1 MATYVESGPRSRTF
15 SLITLVVVAAILYLA
30 RDVLIPLVLAI
41 LLSFL
46 LTPAVSLLERWRL
59 GRVPA
64 TAVVV
69 ILGFSLIGAVGWFA
83 ASQAVS
89 LAAKLP
95 EYRENISAKI
105 RALRA
110 PSEGKLGQAA
120 EAIRDLEE
128 EAAPEEPP
136 LAVKETAATPL
147 AALMEWTA
155 PFAKPLGMALAVIIF
170 TILMLLNREDMR
182 DRLIGLIGA
191 GRINLTTQAFGE
203 ASERVSRYLF
213 MQLVVNAGFGI
224 PFGIALYFIGIPN
237 AMLWGL
243 LATLLRFIPYAG
255 IWIAIAIPLTLA
267 FAISDG
273 WSLVAWTLGV
283 FVALELV
290 FVYGIEP
297 YLYGRSTGL
306 SPIAII
312 AAVIFWTWLWGPV
325 GLLLATPLTVCVA
338 VMGRYIPEFGFLNV
352 LLGVEPVLP
361 PEGRL
366 YQRLI
371 ALDDEEALDVA
382 EEHANEHGLLALH
395 QDVVIPALG
404 LAEQDRHRGVIDEA
418 RERFVFDTVR
428 KIIDEVEDRKAI
440 KEEAQRKADEGD
452 AKSGVPAAPEPPPA
466 RAAAALCIV
475 AAHDEADHLAGLAFA
490 RLLPRNEFDA
500 QVIDFPVLAGEVA
513 EKVAACGARIV
524 CISALPPHAT
534 IQAGYLAKRLKQR
547 LPEVKIAVA
556 LWTAGNTEKAQV
568 RLRASG
574 ADEVAT
580 GVSAAVERLR
590 QLAGPLA
597 AASEKAAPM

>member
-1 MATYVESGPRSRTF
+1 MATYVESGTRPRTF
-15 SLITLVVVAAILYLA
+15 SLIALVAVAAVLYLA
-30 RDVLIPLVLAI
+30 RDVLIPLALAI

-46 LTPAVSLLERWRL
+46 LAPAVSLLERWRL

-64 TAVVV
+64 TAIVVL
-69 ILGFSLIGAVGWFA
+69 LGFSIIGAVGWFA
-83 ASQAVS
+83 ASQAIS

-95 EYRENISAKI
+95 EYRENITTKI

-128 EAAPEEPP
+128 EAAPEQPP

-147 AALMEWTA
+147 AALMEWVT
-155 PFAKPLGMALAVIIF
+155 PFAKPLGIALAVIIF

-203 ASERVSRYLF
+203 ASERVSRFLF

-255 IWIAIAIPLTLA
+255 IWIAIAIPVTLA

-273 WSLVAWTLGV
+273 WSLVAWTIGV
-283 FVALELV
+283 FVALELA

-371 ALDDEEALDVA
+371 ALDDEEAIDVA
-382 EEHANEHGLLALH
+382 EEYANEHGLLALH
-395 QDVVIPALG
+395 QDVIIPALG

-428 KIIDEVEDRKAI
+428 KIIEDVEDRKAM
-440 KEEAQRKADEGD
+440 KEAAQRKKEEGERKQEGE
-452 AKSGVPAAPEPPPA
+452 AKPAVPAAPAPTPS

-475 AAHDEADHLAGLAFA
+475 GAHDEADHLAGLAFT
-490 RLLPRNEFDA
+490 RVLPRADFDP
-500 QVIDFPVLAGEVA
+500 QVIGFPVLAGEIADRVA
-513 EKVAACGARIV
+513 ESGAKIV
-524 CISALPPHAT
+524 CISSVPPKAA
-534 IQAGYLAKRLKQR
+534 IPAGYLVKRLKSR
-547 LPEVKIAVA
+547 LPEVRVLVVI
-556 LWTAGNTEKAQV
+556 WTGEDIERARA
-568 RLRASG
+568 RLGEAG
-574 ADEVAT
+574 ADKI
-580 GVSAAVERLR
+580 VSTLTDAITQLR
-590 QLAGPLA
+590 EL
-597 AASEKAAPM
+597 SSR

>member
-1 MATYVESGPRSRTF
+1 MVTYAESGTRSRTF
-15 SLITLVVVAAILYLA
+15 SLVVLVVVTAILYLA
-30 RDVLIPLVLAI
+30 RDVLIPLVVAI

-46 LTPAVSLLERWRL
+46 LAPAVRLLERWRL
-59 GRVPA
+59 GRAPA
-64 TAVVV
+64 TFIVVL
-69 ILGFSLIGAVGWFA
+69 LGFSIIGAVGWFA

-128 EAAPEEPP
+128 EAAPEQPP
-136 LAVKETAATPL
+136 LAVRETAATPL
-147 AALMEWTA
+147 AALLEWIT
-155 PFAKPLGMALAVIIF
+155 PFTKPLGIALAVIIF

-191 GRINLTTQAFGE
+191 GRINLTTQAIGE

-255 IWIAIAIPLTLA
+255 IWIAIAIPVTLA

-273 WSLVAWTLGV
+273 WSLVAWTVGV
-283 FVALELV
+283 FIALELV

-297 YLYGRSTGL
+297 WLYGRSTGL

-338 VMGRYIPEFGFLNV
+338 VIGRYIPEFGFLNV

-371 ALDDEEALDVA
+371 ALDDEEATDIA

-428 KIIDEVEDRKAI
+428 RIIDEVEDRKAM
-440 KEEAQRKADEGD
+440 KEEAQRKAEEGD
-452 AKSGVPAAPEPPPA
+452 AKPAVAPAPEPPA
-466 RAAAALCIV
+466 SRATAALCIV
-475 AAHDEADHLAGLAFA
+475 AAHDEADHLAGLALA
-490 RLLPRNEFDA
+490 RLLPHNEFDA
-500 QVIDFPVLAGEVA
+500 RVIDFPVLAGEVA
-513 EKVAACGARIV
+513 EKVAACGAKIV
-524 CISALPPHAT
+524 CISALPPQAT

-547 LPEVKIAVA
+547 LPELKIAVV

-574 ADEVAT
+574 VDEVAT
-580 GVSAAVERLR
+580 SVSAAVERLR
-590 QLAGPLA
+590 QLAGPLV
-597 AASEKAAPM
+597 AASENAAPV

>member
-1 MATYVESGPRSRTF
+1 MATYVEGGTRSRTF
-15 SLITLVVVAAILYLA
+15 SLIALVVVGAILYLA

-46 LTPAVSLLERWRL
+46 LAPAVTLLERWRL

-64 TAVVV
+64 TAVTV
-69 ILGFSLIGAVGWFA
+69 ILGFSMIGAVGWFA

-89 LAAKLP
+89 LAANLP
-95 EYRENISAKI
+95 EYRENISSKI

-110 PSEGKLGQAA
+110 PSDGKLGQAA
-120 EAIRDLEE
+120 EAIRELEE
-128 EAAPEEPP
+128 EVVTEQPP

-182 DRLIGLIGA
+182 DRLIGLIGV

-203 ASERVSRYLF
+203 AAQRVSRYLL

-243 LATLLRFIPYAG
+243 LVTLLRFIPYAG
-255 IWIAIAIPLTLA
+255 IWIAIAMPLTLA

-273 WSLVAWTLGV
+273 WSLVAWTVGV
-283 FVALELV
+283 FLAFELI
-290 FVYGIEP
+290 FVYGVEQW
-297 YLYGRSTGL
+297 LYGRSAGL

-312 AAVIFWTWLWGPV
+312 SAVIFWTWLWGPV

-338 VMGRYIPEFGFLNV
+338 VMGRYIPELGFLNV
-352 LLGVEPVLP
+352 LLGVEPVLT
-361 PEGRL
+361 PEARL

-371 ALDDEEALDVA
+371 ALDDEEAIDVS
-382 EEHANEHGLLALH
+382 EEYANAHGLLALH
-395 QDVVIPALG
+395 QAVVIPALG

-428 KIIDEVEDRKAI
+428 KIIEDVEDRKAM
-440 KEEAQRKADEGD
+440 KEQAQPKVEA
-452 AKSGVPAAPEPPPA
+452 PP

-475 AAHDEADHLAGLAFA
+475 GAHDEADHLAGLAFA
-490 RLLPRNEFDA
+490 RVLPPADFDA
-500 QVIDFPVLAGEVA
+500 QVLGFPVLAGEIVDRVA
-513 EKVAACGARIV
+513 ESGARIV
-524 CISALPPHAT
+524 CISAVPPQAA
-534 IQAGYLAKRLKQR
+534 IQAGYLVKRLKSR
-547 LPEVKIAVA
+547 LPEVKVLVVIWTSEDIARARARLGEAGADKIVSNLGDAVA
-556 LWTAGNTEKAQV
+556 QLRELSAQ
-568 RLRASG
+568 
-574 ADEVAT
+574 
-580 GVSAAVERLR
+580 
-590 QLAGPLA
+590 
-597 AASEKAAPM
+597 

>member
-1 MATYVESGPRSRTF
+1 MATYAESGTRSRGF
-15 SLITLVVVAAILYLA
+15 SLGVLVVVAAILYLA
-30 RDVLIPLVLAI
+30 RDVLIPLVVAI

-46 LTPAVSLLERWRL
+46 LAPAVRLLERWRL

-64 TAVVV
+64 TFIVVL
-69 ILGFSLIGAVGWFA
+69 LGFSIIGAVGWFA

-128 EAAPEEPP
+128 EAAPEQPP
-136 LAVKETAATPL
+136 LAVRETAATPF
-147 AALMEWTA
+147 AALMEWIT
-155 PFAKPLGMALAVIIF
+155 PFTKPLGIALAVIIF

-191 GRINLTTQAFGE
+191 GRINLTTQAIGE
-203 ASERVSRYLF
+203 ASERVSRYLY

-255 IWIAIAIPLTLA
+255 IWIAIAIPVTLA

-273 WSLVAWTLGV
+273 WSLVAWTVGV
-283 FVALELV
+283 FIALELV

-297 YLYGRSTGL
+297 WLYGRSTGL

-371 ALDDEEALDVA
+371 ALDDEEAIDVS
-382 EEHANEHGLLALH
+382 EEYANEHGLPALH

-404 LAEQDRHRGVIDEA
+404 LAEQDRHRGVIDQA
-418 RERFVFDTVR
+418 RERFMFDTVR
-428 KIIDEVEDRKAI
+428 KIIEDVEDRKAM
-440 KEEAQRKADEGD
+440 KEAAQPTVEAPSRN
-452 AKSGVPAAPEPPPA
+452 
-466 RAAAALCIV
+466 AAALCIV
-475 AAHDEADHLAGLAFA
+475 GAHDEADHLAALAFA
-490 RLLPRNEFDA
+490 RVLPAADFHA
-500 QVIDFPVLAGEVA
+500 QVLGHPVLAGEIVDRVA
-513 EKVAACGARIV
+513 ESGAGIV
-524 CISALPPHAT
+524 CISAVPPQAA
-534 IQAGYLAKRLKQR
+534 IQAGYLVKRLKAR
-547 LPEVKIAVA
+547 LPALKILVV
-556 LWTAGNTEKAQV
+556 LWTSEDIARARA
-568 RLRASG
+568 RLGETG
-574 ADEVAT
+574 ADKI
-580 GVSAAVERLR
+580 VSGFTEAIAQLR
-590 QLAGPLA
+590 ELA
-597 AASEKAAPM
+597 AG

>member
-1 MATYVESGPRSRTF
+1 MATYVEGGTRSRTF
-15 SLITLVVVAAILYLA
+15 SLIALVVVGAILYLA

-46 LTPAVSLLERWRL
+46 LAPAVTLLERWRL

-64 TAVVV
+64 TAVTV
-69 ILGFSLIGAVGWFA
+69 ILGFSMIGAVGWFA

-89 LAAKLP
+89 LAANLP
-95 EYRENISAKI
+95 EYRENISSKI

-110 PSEGKLGQAA
+110 PSDGKLGQAA
-120 EAIRDLEE
+120 EAIRELEE
-128 EAAPEEPP
+128 EVVPEQPP

-182 DRLIGLIGA
+182 DRLIGLIGV

-203 ASERVSRYLF
+203 AAQRVSRYLL

-243 LATLLRFIPYAG
+243 LVTLLRFIPYAG
-255 IWIAIAIPLTLA
+255 IWIAIAMPLTLA

-273 WSLVAWTLGV
+273 WSLVAWTVGV
-283 FVALELV
+283 FLAFELI
-290 FVYGIEP
+290 FVYGVEP
-297 YLYGRSTGL
+297 WLYGRSAGL

-312 AAVIFWTWLWGPV
+312 SAVIFWTWLWGPV

-371 ALDDEEALDVA
+371 ALDDEEAIDVS
-382 EEHANEHGLLALH
+382 EEYANAHGLLALH
-395 QDVVIPALG
+395 QAVVIPALG

-428 KIIDEVEDRKAI
+428 KIIEDVEDRKAM
-440 KEEAQRKADEGD
+440 KEQAQPK
-452 AKSGVPAAPEPPPA
+452 
-466 RAAAALCIV
+466 
-475 AAHDEADHLAGLAFA
+475 
-490 RLLPRNEFDA
+490 
-500 QVIDFPVLAGEVA
+500 
-513 EKVAACGARIV
+513 
-524 CISALPPHAT
+524 
-534 IQAGYLAKRLKQR
+534 
-547 LPEVKIAVA
+547 
-556 LWTAGNTEKAQV
+556 
-568 RLRASG
+568 
-574 ADEVAT
+574 
-580 GVSAAVERLR
+580 
-590 QLAGPLA
+590 
-597 AASEKAAPM
+597 

>member
-1 MATYVESGPRSRTF
+1 MSQ
-15 SLITLVVVAAILYLA
+15 
-30 RDVLIPLVLAI
+30 
-41 LLSFL
+41 
-46 LTPAVSLLERWRL
+46 LERWRL

-64 TAVVV
+64 TAIVVL
-69 ILGFSLIGAVGWFA
+69 LGFSIIAAVGWFA

-95 EYRENISAKI
+95 EYRENITAKI

-128 EAAPEEPP
+128 EAAPDQPP
-136 LAVKETAATPL
+136 LAVRETAATPL
-147 AALMEWTA
+147 AELMEWVT
-155 PFAKPLGMALAVIIF
+155 PFAKPLGIALAVIIF

-182 DRLIGLIGA
+182 DRVIGLIGA

-273 WSLVAWTLGV
+273 WSLVAWMLGV
-283 FVALELV
+283 FVVLELV

-371 ALDDEEALDVA
+371 ALDDEEAIDVS
-382 EEHANEHGLLALH
+382 
-395 QDVVIPALG
+395 
-404 LAEQDRHRGVIDEA
+404 RGI
-418 RERFVFDTVR
+418 RER
-428 KIIDEVEDRKAI
+428 AW
-440 KEEAQRKADEGD
+440 
-452 AKSGVPAAPEPPPA
+452 PA
-466 RAAAALCIV
+466 RATPGRHHPRARARRAGPPPRRDRRGARALRVRHRAQDYRRCRGPQGDEGGGAAQERGRRTEAGDRSAICRSCRPGSAALASRDSAV
-475 AAHDEADHLAGLAFA
+475 H
-490 RLLPRNEFDA
+490 RR
-500 QVIDFPVLAGEVA
+500 
-513 EKVAACGARIV
+513 GA
-524 CISALPPHAT
+524 
-534 IQAGYLAKRLKQR
+534 
-547 LPEVKIAVA
+547 
-556 LWTAGNTEKAQV
+556 
-568 RLRASG
+568 
-574 ADEVAT
+574 
-580 GVSAAVERLR
+580 
-590 QLAGPLA
+590 
-597 AASEKAAPM
+597 

>member
-1 MATYVESGPRSRTF
+1 MATYAESGPRSRTF
-15 SLITLVVVAAILYLA
+15 SLVVLVVVAAILYLA
-30 RDVLIPLVLAI
+30 RDVLVPLVLAI
-41 LLSFL
+41 LLSFVL
-46 LTPAVSLLERWRL
+46 SPAVSLVERWGL

-64 TAVVV
+64 TALIV
-69 ILGFSLIGAVGWFA
+69 ILGFSVIGAVGWFA
-83 ASQAVS
+83 TSQALS

-95 EYRENISAKI
+95 EYRENITAKI

-120 EAIRDLEE
+120 EAIRDLED
-128 EAAPEEPP
+128 EAAPDEPP

-147 AALMEWTA
+147 AALMEWIA

-170 TILMLLNREDMR
+170 TILMVLNREDMR

-203 ASERVSRYLF
+203 ASERVSRYLL

-243 LATLLRFIPYAG
+243 LAMLLRFIPYAG

-273 WSLVAWTLGV
+273 WALVAWTVGV
-283 FVALELV
+283 FVALELI

-312 AAVIFWTWLWGPV
+312 AAVVFWTWLWGPV

-371 ALDDEEALDVA
+371 ALDDEEAMDVA
-382 EEHANEHGLLALH
+382 EEYANEHGLLALH

-404 LAEQDRHRGVIDEA
+404 LAEQDRHRGVIDVE
-418 RERFVFDTVR
+418 RERFVFDTVG
-428 KIIDEVEDRKAI
+428 KIIDDVEDRKAM
-440 KEEAQRKADEGD
+440 KEEAQRKKKEGE
-452 AKSGVPAAPEPPPA
+452 AKQEGEARSAVPAVPSPPA
-466 RAAAALCIV
+466 SRAATALCIV
-475 AAHDEADHLAGLAFA
+475 GAHDEADHLAGLAFA
-490 RLLPRNEFDA
+490 RVLPPADFQA
-500 QVIDFPVLAGEVA
+500 QVVGFPVLAGEIVDRVA
-513 EKVAACGARIV
+513 ESGAKLV
-524 CISALPPHAT
+524 CISAVPPQAA
-534 IQAGYLAKRLKQR
+534 IQAGYLVKRLKSR
-547 LPEVKIAVA
+547 LPEVRVLVVIWTSEDIARA
-556 LWTAGNTEKAQV
+556 RA
-568 RLRASG
+568 RLGEAG
-574 ADEVAT
+574 ADKIVSSFPEAIAQLGELAT
-580 GVSAAVERLR
+580 G
-590 QLAGPLA
+590 
-597 AASEKAAPM
+597 

>member
-1 MATYVESGPRSRTF
+1 MATYVESGTRSRTF
-15 SLITLVVVAAILYLA
+15 SLVALVVVAAILYLA
-30 RDVLIPLVLAI
+30 RDVLIPLVVAI

-46 LTPAVSLLERWRL
+46 LAPAVTLLERWHL

-64 TAVVV
+64 TAVIVL
-69 ILGFSLIGAVGWFA
+69 LGFSIIGAVGWFA

-89 LAAKLP
+89 LAARLP

-110 PSEGKLGQAA
+110 PSEGTLGQAA

-128 EAAPEEPP
+128 EAAPEQPP

-203 ASERVSRYLF
+203 AAQRVSRYLL

-243 LATLLRFIPYAG
+243 LVTLLRFIPYAG
-255 IWIAIAIPLTLA
+255 IWIAIAMPLTLA

-273 WSLVAWTLGV
+273 WSLVAWTVGV
-283 FVALELV
+283 FLAFELI

-297 YLYGRSTGL
+297 WLYGRSTGL

-312 AAVIFWTWLWGPV
+312 AAVVFWTWLWGPV

-352 LLGVEPVLP
+352 LLGVEPVLT
-361 PEGRL
+361 PEARL

-371 ALDDEEALDVA
+371 ALDDEEAIDVS
-382 EEHANEHGLLALH
+382 EEYANEHGLLALH
-395 QDVVIPALG
+395 QAVVIPALG

-418 RERFVFDTVR
+418 RERCVFDTVR
-428 KIIDEVEDRKAI
+428 KIIEDVEDRKAM
-440 KEEAQRKADEGD
+440 KEEAQRKAEEGE
-452 AKSGVPAAPEPPPA
+452 AKSAVPGAPAARGA
-466 RAAAALCIV
+466 VALCIV
-475 AAHDEADHLAGLAFA
+475 GAHDEADHLAGLAFA
-490 RLLPRNEFDA
+490 RVLAPADFDA
-500 QVIDFPVLAGEVA
+500 QVIGFPVLAGEIVDRVA
-513 EKVAACGARIV
+513 ESSAKIV
-524 CISALPPHAT
+524 CISAVPPQAA
-534 IQAGYLAKRLKQR
+534 IQAGYLIKRLKSR
-547 LPEVKIAVA
+547 LPEAKVLVVIWTSEDIARA
-556 LWTAGNTEKAQV
+556 RA
-568 RLRASG
+568 RLGEAG
-574 ADEVAT
+574 ADKV
-580 GVSAAVERLR
+580 VSSLPDAIA
-590 QLAGPLA
+590 QLHELSGQ
-597 AASEKAAPM
+597 

>member
-1 MATYVESGPRSRTF
+1 MTAAAFQNRGARAGF
-15 SLITLVVVAAILYLA
+15 STVLALVVVTAILYLA
-30 RDVLIPLVLAI
+30 RDVLIPLALAI

-46 LTPAVSLLERWRL
+46 LAPAVSFLERCRL

-64 TAVVV
+64 TAVIV
-69 ILGFSLIGAVGWFA
+69 ILGFSVIGAIGWFA

-95 EYRENISAKI
+95 EYRENITAKI

-120 EAIRDLEE
+120 EAIRELED
-128 EAAPEEPP
+128 EAAPEQPP

-147 AALMEWTA
+147 AALIEWTA
-155 PFAKPLGMALAVIIF
+155 PFAKPLGIALAVIIF

-191 GRINLTTQAFGE
+191 GRIHLTTQAFGE
-203 ASERVSRYLF
+203 ASARVSRYLF

-243 LATLLRFIPYAG
+243 LAILLRFIPYAG
-255 IWIAIAIPLTLA
+255 IWIAIAMPVTLA

-273 WSLVAWTLGV
+273 WSLVAWTVGV
-283 FVALELV
+283 FAALELI
-290 FVYGIEP
+290 FVYGVEP

-338 VMGRYIPEFGFLNV
+338 VMGRYIPELGFLNV
-352 LLGVEPVLP
+352 LLGVEPVLT
-361 PEGRL
+361 PEARL

-371 ALDDEEALDVA
+371 ALDSDEAIDVA
-382 EEHANEHGLLALH
+382 EDYANEHGLLALH
-395 QDVVIPALG
+395 EAVVIPALA
-404 LAEQDRHRGVIDEA
+404 LAEHDRHLGVIDGP

-428 KIIDEVEDRKAI
+428 QIIEDVEDRKAM
-440 KEEAQRKADEGD
+440 KETTERTSDDGEAKPA
-452 AKSGVPAAPEPPPA
+452 VPAA
-466 RAAAALCIV
+466 AAAPASHGPAVLCI
-475 AAHDEADHLAGLAFA
+475 ASAHDEADHLAG
-490 RLLPRNEFDA
+490 
-500 QVIDFPVLAGEVA
+500 
-513 EKVAACGARIV
+513 
-524 CISALPPHAT
+524 
-534 IQAGYLAKRLKQR
+534 
-547 LPEVKIAVA
+547 
-556 LWTAGNTEKAQV
+556 
-568 RLRASG
+568 
-574 ADEVAT
+574 
-580 GVSAAVERLR
+580 
-590 QLAGPLA
+590 
-597 AASEKAAPM
+597 